1 MGNSLKISR
10 HPGWHY
16 LFTLP
21 NFCAIGEEEMGGFIS
36 RINGNET
43 LSFGFK

>member
-1 MGNSLKISR
+1 MAPRVAL
-10 HPGWHY
+10 

-21 NFCAIGEEEMGGFIS
+21 HFGSIEEEEMGGFIS